1 MDIGGFL
8 LGVVVTSA
16 IAKVLWD
23 KEKAKHSIILN
34 ALKEEVE
41 STGQEAV
48 VKEEKPAAKAAPK
61 KKASTTP
68 KKKVSTASKA
78 KKAAPGDD
86 VEVKIKDAVSKL
98 KSSGEK
104 ISLAAVSRESGISYS
119 RIKRQKDLV
128 EKYK

>member
-1 MDIGGFL
+1 MEVGGFL

-23 KEKAKHSIILN
+23 KEKAKHSIIVN
-34 ALKEEVE
+34 ALKDEVE
-41 STGQEAV
+41 SAGQETV
-48 VKEEKPAAKAAPK
+48 VKEEKSASKTAPK
-61 KKASTTP
+61 KKASAAP
-68 KKKVSTASKA
+68 KKKTSTASKA
-78 KKAAPGDD
+78 KKAAPEED
-86 VEVKIKDAVSKL
+86 VEAKVKDAVSKL